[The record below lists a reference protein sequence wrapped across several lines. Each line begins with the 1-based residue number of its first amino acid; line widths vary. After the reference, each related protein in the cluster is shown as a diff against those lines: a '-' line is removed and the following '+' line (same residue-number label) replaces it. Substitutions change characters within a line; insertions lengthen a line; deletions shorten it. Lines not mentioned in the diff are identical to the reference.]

1 MFFKPIQSLATL
13 MKKRLFILLA
23 LSTLLCFDGLPIEAC
38 ERSIKETTT
47 INTMNNSEAR
57 MIQDIKNAY
66 EALSKS
72 NDPFVIAKDFGN
84 IMIFL
89 RVGYY
94 ELKPF
99 NTDLELIRILT
110 RKDSPSLP
118 HTAYGID
125 LIPKKDTKIL
135 VSAIQKHFGEYLE
148 IPPTISPTKTI
159 AFTGHS
165 VGKVSESFIT
175 GIDYDS
181 DKEFSEAVIRR
192 IHISH

>member
-1 MFFKPIQSLATL
+1 
-13 MKKRLFILLA
+13 MKKRSFALLA
-23 LSTLLCFDGLPIEAC
+23 LSTFLCFEGLPAEAC
-38 ERSIKETTT
+38 ERNIKETTT
-47 INTMNNSEAR
+47 INTMTINTMNNSETR

-84 IMIFL
+84 MMMFVE
-89 RVGYY
+89 VGYY

-110 RKDSPSLP
+110 EKESPSLP
-118 HTAYGID
+118 HLARGID

-148 IPPTISPTKTI
+148 IPPTIGPTKTI
-159 AFTGHS
+159 AFTGYS
-165 VGKVSESFIT
+165 VGEVSESFST
-175 GIDYDS
+175 YIDYDS
-181 DKEFSEAVIRR
+181 EKKFSEAVIRR
-192 IHISH
+192 IHIIR